1 MSELGVGSWQL
12 GVENSHAERT
22 RYVTLAYGGSPAV
35 YRQSL
40 MLLVS
45 LAAHAP
51 DPREF
56 IVATDRPECF
66 VWFGTRVDIEYLD
79 QNRLDE
85 WKGPQPFSMRQKLE
99 LLCAVWPQSG
109 SIVLLDADVLAR
121 LPLDT
126 FISELHGG
134 GMFMHKRE
142 YILGRSRRAGNRR
155 LWSTLR
161 TLTSRIE
168 VTPADAMWNSGVIA
182 LPASALALVKNALA
196 LYDEFACA
204 GLRHFATEQLVESLV
219 FSRAG
224 TLHAAEPWFTHY
236 WGNKDGY
243 DAEIA
248 RRLSEA
254 FIEGLSIKEAAER
267 YRERPI
273 HLPAE
278 VRLTRTKKLK
288 RWLAQAAE

>member
-1 MSELGVGSWQL
+1 VT
-12 GVENSHAERT
+12 T
-22 RYVTLAYGGSPAV
+22 RYVTLAYGGNADV
-35 YRQSL
+35 YRQSV

-45 LAAHAP
+45 LVAFAP
-51 DPREF
+51 EPYELV
-56 IVATDRPECF
+56 VATDRPEF
-66 VWFGTRVDIEYLD
+66 YVWFGTRVDIQYIDASLLRAW
-79 QNRLDE
+79 Q
-85 WKGPQPFSMRQKLE
+85 GPEPFSMRQKLM
-99 LLCAVWPQSG
+99 LLRTAWPESG
-109 SIVLLDADVLAR
+109 AIALVDADVLAR
-121 LPLDT
+121 ADLAAFADGLRT
-126 FISELHGG
+126 GSI
-134 GMFMHKRE
+134 FMHKRE

>member
-1 MSELGVGSWQL
+1 MGVGQY
-12 GVENSHAERT
+12 HAQPT
-22 RYVTLAYGGSPAV
+22 RYVTLAYGGSPMV

-40 MLLVS
+40 MLLLS

-51 DPREF
+51 EPREF

-79 QNRLDE
+79 RNRLNE
-85 WKGPQPFSMRQKLE
+85 WTGPQPFSMRQKLE

-109 SIVLLDADVLAR
+109 SVVLLDADVLAR
-121 LPLDT
+121 LRLDT
-126 FISELHGG
+126 FVSQLHGG
-134 GMFMHKRE
+134 AMFMHKQE
-142 YILGRSRRAGNRR
+142 YILSRSRRAGNRR
-155 LWSTLR
+155 LWSKLR
-161 TLTSRIE
+161 TLKSRVD
-168 VTPADAMWNSGVIA
+168 VTPTDAMWNSGVIA
-182 LPASALALVKNALA
+182 LPASARALVNDALA
-196 LYDEFACA
+196 LYDEFAVA

-224 TLHAAEPWFTHY
+224 ALHAAEPWFTHY

-254 FIEGLSIKEAAER
+254 FVEGLSIKEAAEQ
-267 YRERPI
+267 YRQRPMD
-273 HLPAE
+273 LPAE
-278 VRLTRTKKLK
+278 VRPARAKKLR
-288 RWLAQAAE
+288 RWLSGRMR